1 MTAALVIWAYAVWHW
16 SGVPETPPKLISQAA
31 YDDIYPQIHHRLRDL
46 NFKLASLFAGQR
58 RSAEGPRLQPLV
70 DSENIR

>member
-16 SGVPETPPKLISQAA
+16 SGVPETPPKLI
-31 YDDIYPQIHHRLRDL
+31 HRLRDL